1 MGDIDPKVIRKTQDT
16 LGKLIKKPPLTE
28 KLLSRPPFRFIHDIC
43 LALIHSTGIMK
54 GLFTAEELNVDCIK
68 DKDAKSAFLKKVIDY
83 VTAAHNHALDIKVG
97 SIISGKEA
105 ERTNV
110 LLQLL
115 AGAVNN
121 GIAKESPSK
130 CDKKEKKK
138 DTTLSRVNSFHE
150 PAKRAAT
157 ESRKRN
163 PVSSRSKDRIERTQ
177 ERQKDRHEE
186 LPRKLSNKLSSS
198 KPSNTSSDVTKEVV
212 VKSGDEVGSKPTVQ
226 LPGPSNNGR
235 ERSTDLQPTPNVTEG
250 VVTTSP
256 QSRTSRPSSA
266 KGLKKPI
273 TEPPQFEKQATKTDL
288 SAKTSPGQNSTKAP
302 TPDPPVFAEFPKEK
316 TQELMEP
323 TGSNALSSSSVA
335 GIMVENEIFSDDED
349 EDDVRRGGGE
359 EENVSG
365 IRLAHASGGEGDF
378 SDVEDIGQA
387 NGGLVSKL
395 LRAKKELGGEGTPHP
410 TGSKQSNLIVVNEVA
425 KKRDREATEREM
437 ERLCQIL
444 QNLTRS
450 ALPLGKLIDLMQE
463 DFECIQTEYREWKEE
478 DERRQQRIRKMEGQT
493 DLYLAQLQEELTQ
506 FEHKQS
512 QYRRAIA
519 SVKANILNND
529 QTIQQMLIQS
539 TETS

>member
-1 MGDIDPKVIRKTQDT
+1 
-16 LGKLIKKPPLTE
+16 
-28 KLLSRPPFRFIHDIC
+28 
-43 LALIHSTGIMK
+43 MK

-83 VTAAHNHALDIKVG
+83 VTAAHNLALDVKVG

-115 AGAVNN
+115 AGAVNKGVDN
-121 GIAKESPSK
+121 AACVNKALGVAQIAKESPSK

-138 DTTLSRVNSFHE
+138 ETTLSRVNSFHE

-157 ESRKRN
+157 EIRKRN
-163 PVSSRSKDRIERTQ
+163 PVSSRSKDRNGFTQ
-177 ERQKDRHEE
+177 ERQKDR
-186 LPRKLSNKLSSS
+186 
-198 KPSNTSSDVTKEVV
+198 PSNTCSDVTKEVF
-212 VKSGDEVGSKPTVQ
+212 VKAGDEVGSEPTVQ
-226 LPGPSNNGR
+226 LPGPSNNGP
-235 ERSTDLQPTPNVTEG
+235 ERSTDLQPTPNVAEG

-273 TEPPQFEKQATKTDL
+273 TEPPQFEKQAAKTDL
-288 SAKTSPGQNSTKAP
+288 SAKPSPGQNSIKAP

-316 TQELMEP
+316 TQELVEP
-323 TGSNALSSSSVA
+323 TGPNALPSSSVA

-349 EDDVRRGGGE
+349 EDDVRRVEGE
-359 EENVSG
+359 EENVLG
-365 IRLAHASGGEGDF
+365 IRQAHASGGEGDF

-387 NGGLVSKL
+387 NGALVSKL
-395 LRAKKELGGEGTPHP
+395 LRAKKELGGEGTLHP

-478 DERRQQRIRKMEGQT
+478 VEQQQQQIRKMEGKT
-493 DLYLAQLQEELTQ
+493 DLHLAQLQKELTQ
-506 FEHKQS
+506 FEQKQS

>member
-121 GIAKESPSK
+121 GVDNAACVNKALGVAQIAKESPSK

-478 DERRQQRIRKMEGQT
+478 DERRQQRIRKMEG
-493 DLYLAQLQEELTQ
+493 
-506 FEHKQS
+506 
-512 QYRRAIA
+512 
-519 SVKANILNND
+519 SV
-529 QTIQQMLIQS
+529 
-539 TETS
+539 